1 MTHGTAFVQIAI
13 VMGTTKTEKSGLKLL
28 KRSSLSWLEQI
39 FGPSTPETQA
49 QKMCIFILLQ
59 S

>member
-13 VMGTTKTEKSGLKLL
+13 AIGTAKTEKNGLKLF
-28 KRSSLSWLEQI
+28 KISSLSWLEQI
-39 FGPSTPETQA
+39 FGPSTPETQ
-49 QKMCIFILLQ
+49 KMCIFILLQ

>member
-13 VMGTTKTEKSGLKLL
+13 VIGTAKTEKNGLKLF
-28 KRSSLSWLEQI
+28 KISSLSWLEQI
-39 FGPSTPETQA
+39 FGPTTPETQA